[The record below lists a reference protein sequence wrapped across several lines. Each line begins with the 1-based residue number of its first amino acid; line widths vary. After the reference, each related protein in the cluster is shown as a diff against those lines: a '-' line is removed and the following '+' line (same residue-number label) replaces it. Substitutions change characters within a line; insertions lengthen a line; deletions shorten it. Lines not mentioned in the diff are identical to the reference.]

1 MIEKENFKLKYDKSV
16 LVNVEE
22 EMTLSNYIAE
32 KIKEIKRAK
41 KISIKDMT
49 LKAGFCNESMW
60 TRIMK
65 GTNNLNTNTLYKICK
80 GLDCK
85 SSDLLP
91 F

>member
-1 MIEKENFKLKYDKSV
+1 MTDKKNFKLKYDKSV

-22 EMTLSNYIAE
+22 EIPLSNYTAE
-32 KIKEIKRAK
+32 KIKQIIREKNLY
-41 KISIKDMT
+41 IKDIT
-49 LKAGFCNESMW
+49 LKAGFCNETIWS
-60 TRIMK
+60 RIMK
-65 GTNNLNTNTLYKICK
+65 GKHHLNTNTLYKICK